1 MFNGAGYPA
10 KAFWGYGRHEDT
22 VYGPNALLEVTGR
35 QEQDGER
42 CTKMDND
49 VIYCGDGKE
58 KTFDSG
64 GSVIKV
70 NICLDKIPEEYIRE
84 FKDKRYVNLIV
95 GERKN
100 GPSDRGE
107 THWVKVDT
115 WKPTPRDETQAP
127 PQRAASQRRAY
138 APAKPDDDDINF

>member
-1 MFNGAGYPA
+1 
-10 KAFWGYGRHEDT
+10 
-22 VYGPNALLEVTGR
+22 
-35 QEQDGER
+35 
-42 CTKMDND
+42 MDND

-95 GERKN
+95 GERKSV
-100 GPSDRGE
+100 SDRGE

-138 APAKPDDDDINF
+138 APDARAEADGLPF